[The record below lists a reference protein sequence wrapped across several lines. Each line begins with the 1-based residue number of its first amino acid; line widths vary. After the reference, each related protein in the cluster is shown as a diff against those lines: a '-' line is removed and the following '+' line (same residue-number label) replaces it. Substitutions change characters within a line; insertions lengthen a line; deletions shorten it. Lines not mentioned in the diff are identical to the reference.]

1 MYRPKAFFNDCNQAL
16 SIVSFF
22 LDASTGPLPS
32 YHSHQDGEWWLEF
45 SRLMT
50 ARDVAAVATARGFL
64 ATGETVGPERLL
76 PPDFSP
82 GHEVLRALQ
91 REHCRWD

>member
-1 MYRPKAFFNDCNQAL
+1 MSVP
-16 SIVSFF
+16 F
-22 LDASTGPLPS
+22 LPTIIFPLLTLNPF
-32 YHSHQDGEWWLEF
+32 QDGEWWLEF

-50 ARDVAAVATARGFL
+50 SGDVAAVATVRGLL
-64 ATGETVGPERLL
+64 AAGEIGSERLL